1 MLFSLNSKKNGCVS
15 ADKSRRDDQITKTRY
30 STSGKTYVSSWAKPM
45 KAAMLLND
53 DPGNRDF

>member
-15 ADKSRRDDQITKTRY
+15 ADKSRRGVQIRY